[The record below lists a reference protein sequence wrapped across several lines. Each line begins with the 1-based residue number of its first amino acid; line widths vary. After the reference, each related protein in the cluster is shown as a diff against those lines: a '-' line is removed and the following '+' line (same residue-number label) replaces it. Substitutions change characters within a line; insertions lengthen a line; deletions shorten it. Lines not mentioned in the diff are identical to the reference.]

1 MKNIKFVS
9 IFIMAFVMFSIT
21 SCDNEPLEGEFSD
34 GTQNGGGN
42 GNGGS
47 NSNISSIY
55 DKWWYDS
62 EDFTADVYFHS
73 NGMYEQKIELLGNE
87 LVSTGD
93 WFWENESDRI
103 MKIENLE
110 GTGQAASE
118 AWFRFSNIESSSLNL
133 EQSQNGTS
141 YVAARLYR
149 DTD

>member
-1 MKNIKFVS
+1 MKYLKLASV
-9 IFIMAFVMFSIT
+9 FIMVFAMFSIT
-21 SCDNEPLEGEFSD
+21 SCDNEPLEGEFGD
-34 GTQNGGGN
+34 GSTNGGGN
-42 GNGGS
+42 GNVGN
-47 NSNISSIY
+47 NSDISSIY

-118 AWFRFSNIESSSLNL
+118 AWFRFSNIASSSLNL

-141 YVAARLYR
+141 YVAARLYL